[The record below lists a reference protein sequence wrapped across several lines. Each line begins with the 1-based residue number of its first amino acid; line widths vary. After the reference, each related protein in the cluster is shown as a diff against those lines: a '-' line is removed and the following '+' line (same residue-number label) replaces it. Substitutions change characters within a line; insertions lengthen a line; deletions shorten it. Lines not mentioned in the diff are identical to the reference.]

1 MSKTTFVRRDGRRP
15 AALLSVAALAA
26 TGLLASA
33 LPAGAA
39 ITSGGAVTTGL
50 AGHFRD
56 AQGIAVVQCTNAAHC
71 APVDT
76 AADPLA
82 GPYYYSAEASQGSF
96 LAAYELASEA
106 VVDEATGQET
116 GDFAVA
122 NSAVFKADGLLPN
135 RKFVIKD
142 PWGTH
147 TCVSNGDGELDNK
160 NCLFE
165 GGGEAATPIGSGPV
179 KTFLRQVNAPANF
192 LGSLEGLGRVTGS
205 PTGFNRVTVTGPNVN
220 ISINRFAVNGQMRA
234 NTAMTTVGM
243 QSLKLG
249 SITKARPSVATIP
262 VSSFGTAA
270 ARFNVTKSGPNA
282 AAFAVQNTCTSVAAN
297 AAPCNIK
304 VTYTPRA
311 NRNASAVL
319 TVNDNGLA
327 APRQVKLTGIAQ
339 DTRAPKVVSSNP
351 AKRAS
356 NVRPGKSLK
365 VQFSEAVRGA
375 KSGLSLVDASGDK
388 VAARVSQ
395 VRRSNT
401 YVINPGSSL
410 DRDASYA
417 VMVNGSR
424 KGLRDLAGN
433 AARDAQVKFSTR

>member
-39 ITSGGAVTTGL
+39 ITAGGGTGADGL
-50 AGHFRD
+50 ANMYRD
-56 AQGIAVVQCTNAAHC
+56 AQGAAVAQCLDAAFC
-71 APVDT
+71 PP
-76 AADPLA
+76 AAA
-82 GPYYYSAEASQGSF
+82 GDGPMYYSAEASVGALRASWMLEGIF
-96 LAAYELASEA
+96 LEDAAGNPTDQLTIS
-106 VVDEATGQET
+106 
-116 GDFAVA
+116 
-122 NSAVFKADGLLPN
+122 NSAVFKARGLKPN
-135 RKFVIKD
+135 ARFTIKD

-147 TCVSNGDGELDNK
+147 NCLSDGKGQLDAK
-160 NCLFE
+160 NCGFE
-165 GGGEAATPIGSGPV
+165 GAGETGGAVGSGPV
-179 KTFLRQVNAPANF
+179 KTLLRAVNAPAGF
-192 LGSLEGLGRVTGS
+192 FGPLDAARHVTGS
-205 PTGFNRVTVTGPNVN
+205 PTGFNRVTMTGPGVN
-220 ISINRFAVNGQMRA
+220 IGTGSFLVNGQMPRA
-234 NTAMTTVGM
+234 TAMTTVGM

-282 AAFAVQNTCTSVAAN
+282 AAFAVQNTCTSVAAS

-327 APRQVKLTGIAQ
+327 APRRVKLTGIAQ

-417 VMVNGSR
+417 VMVNGAR